1 MAAISQMYV
10 FIAYQKISTFVRNM
24 FKIWPFK

>member
-1 MAAISQMYV
+1 MAAISQIV